1 MEKSKENTELKNKHR
16 RQIKERAKIVKEL
29 SDMLMS
35 DNTPMFHI
43 DWITKNILN
52 K

>member
-1 MEKSKENTELKNKHR
+1 MEKSKENKELKNKHR
-16 RQIKERAKIVKEL
+16 KLLKERVKIAKEL

-35 DNTPMFHI
+35 DGTPMFHI